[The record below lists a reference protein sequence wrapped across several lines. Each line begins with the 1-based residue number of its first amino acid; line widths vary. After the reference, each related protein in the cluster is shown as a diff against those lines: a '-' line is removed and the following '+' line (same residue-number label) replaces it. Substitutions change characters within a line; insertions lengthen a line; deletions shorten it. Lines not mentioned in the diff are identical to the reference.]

1 MAEMGR
7 RHENEGKSA
16 MVAGGIDAPGGSGV
30 HSAGHDDPEGTGKK
44 NKRGRER
51 DSRDEVQF
59 TPDTLSTFS
68 VA

>member
-1 MAEMGR
+1 
-7 RHENEGKSA
+7 